1 MLGGSLNRRL
11 SESHEILSIYHEKV
25 GNCGEFNSL
34 KIDLRNSE
42 KLIDVIKD
50 FLPNVV
56 IHAAAV
62 SNPAK
67 AEKLDRKTV
76 YDVNVNATKTLAEV
90 CNGINARLFYASTD
104 LVYAGYRGTMLPE
117 DFKLVPISLY
127 AETKLMGEI
136 KIKETFANYVILR
149 VSLLFGIG
157 KRFAENH
164 FNTMYEK
171 LKNGEQVNLF
181 VDQFR
186 TPTSFDEAA
195 RMISELVEKDISGE
209 IVNLGGP
216 EKVSRYELGEI
227 LCEEAGLDKNLL
239 VKKRLDEIPNI
250 YKVADVSMNTEKLRA
265 FGIKQTPLREM
276 IKACLKI

>member
-1 MLGGSLNRRL
+1 MLGGSLNLRL
-11 SESHEILSIYHEKV
+11 SEKHEILSLYHEKV

-42 KLIDVIKD
+42 KLIDVVKEYSPD
-50 FLPNVV
+50 VV
-56 IHAAAV
+56 VHTAAV

-67 AEKLDRKTV
+67 ADALDRKTV

-90 CNGINARLFYASTD
+90 CNEINAKLFYTSTD

-117 DFKLVPISLY
+117 DFKLVPISFY

-136 KIKETFANYVILR
+136 KIQETFENYVILR
-149 VSLLFGIG
+149 TSLLFGIG
-157 KRFAENH
+157 KRFAGNH
-164 FNTMYEK
+164 FNAMYER
-171 LKNGEQVNLF
+171 LKKGEPVNLF

-195 RMISELVEKDISGE
+195 RIIAELVEKNITGE
-209 IVNLGGP
+209 IVNFGGP

-239 VKKRLDEIPNI
+239 VKKRMEEIPNI
-250 YKVADVSMNTEKLRA
+250 YKVADVSMNTEKLRS

-276 IKACLKI
+276 IKAGLKI

>member
-11 SESHEILSIYHEKV
+11 SERHEILSLYHEKV

-42 KLIDVIKD
+42 KLIDVVKD
-50 FLPNVV
+50 FLPDVV
-56 IHAAAV
+56 VHAAAV

-67 AEKLDRKTV
+67 ADKLDAKTV
-76 YDVNVNATKTLAEV
+76 YDANVNATKTLAEI
-90 CNGINARLFYASTD
+90 CDKINAKLFYASTD
-104 LVYAGYRGTMLPE
+104 LVYAGYRGTMAPE

-136 KIKETFANYVILR
+136 KIQETFANYVILR

-164 FNTMYEK
+164 FNAMYEK
-171 LKNGEQVNLF
+171 LKNGEPVNLF

-186 TPTSFDEAA
+186 TPASFDEAA

-227 LCEEAGLDKNLL
+227 LCEEAGLDKSPL
-239 VKKRLDEIPNI
+239 VKKRMDEVPGI
-250 YKVADVSMNTEKLRA
+250 YKVADVSMDTEKLRS
-265 FGIKQTPLREM
+265 FGIRQKSLREM
-276 IKACLKI
+276 IKQELNL